1 MNGLE
6 LAQAMRGKNLTREV
20 VADLLGVNKK
30 DITKWTRYG
39 VPREYEQSVR
49 KALGIHTRKQDC
61 LSKAVKTSGGARF
74 GQH

>member
-6 LAQAMRGKNLTREV
+6 LSQAMRGKNLTREA

-30 DITKWTRYG
+30 DIAKWTRYG
-39 VPREYEQSVR
+39 VPKEYEQSVR
-49 KALGIHTRKQDC
+49 KVLGIQNRKQDC
-61 LSKAVKTSGGARF
+61 LSKAFKTSGGARF